1 MGELKRIGANAFAQ
15 TQNLLDTVALR
26 ANLEPEEPW
35 FHVYGQTVTF
45 RQLWERSLTYAAN
58 LVHAGVSRG
67 DRVCLLLPTCEE
79 FFYAFWGSMA
89 AGAIPV
95 PLYPTLGAEPLGNIF
110 RDSGA
115 KVTVAIDW
123 FLPEIR
129 KAQERAPAMREVVP
143 PEDLSRHRDRVE
155 IAGLA
160 SDDLALIQYT
170 SGSTGQ
176 PKGVMLTHRNLL
188 ANIRMFVDYVKAAPG
203 EVAVSWLPLYHD
215 MGLIGLTMGGLYAGL
230 DLYLLPPDLRNPRA
244 WLEAVTELRATITAS
259 PDFGYRNCLRHI
271 RDTSGLDLTSLRA
284 SFTGAEPIRAET
296 VREFEERFGLKN
308 VLVPAYGLAE
318 ATLAVSIGDLDA
330 PLRLDPTGKWPSVGR
345 PLNGLKARIG
355 DGCRAGEIG
364 EIMVSGPTL
373 MQGYYQDPEATR
385 EVLKDGW
392 LGTGDLGFLD
402 DGGYLYVTG
411 RKKDII
417 ILAGENLAPHD
428 VESVVDELP
437 EIRYSAAVGIDDERL
452 GTQRLVVVAE
462 VREAEMPTDQA
473 SQLLKTISASIH
485 AAQGFRPGQVLLVQK
500 GTIPKTTSGKIQ
512 HARLVEL
519 IKARALDGV
528 VVYPRRGHSAHATP
542 ES

>member
-1 MGELKRIGANAFAQ
+1 MNDRVHASALAQ
-15 TQNLLDTVALR
+15 AENLLDTVALR
-26 ANLEPEEPW
+26 AKLEPDVPC
-35 FHVYGQTVTF
+35 FHVYGQSVTF

-58 LVHAGVSRG
+58 LAHAGVSRG

-129 KAQERAPAMREVVP
+129 KAQQLAPAMQNVVP
-143 PEDLSRHRDRVE
+143 PEDLARPRDRAE
-155 IAGLA
+155 IARLVP
-160 SDDLALIQYT
+160 SDVAFIQYT

-176 PKGVMLTHRNLL
+176 PKGVMLTHRGLL
-188 ANIRMFVDYVKAAPG
+188 ANIRSFVDHVKAAPG
-203 EVAVSWLPLYHD
+203 EVMVSWLPLYHD
-215 MGLIGLTMGGLYAGL
+215 MGLIGLAMGGLYAGV
-230 DLYLLPPDLRNPRA
+230 DLYLLPPDLRSPRA

-271 RDTSGLDLTSLRA
+271 RDTSGLDLTSLRI
-284 SFTGAEPIRAET
+284 SFTGAEPIRPET

-318 ATLAVSIGDLDA
+318 ATLAVTIGDLDA
-330 PLRLDPTGKWPSVGR
+330 PLRVDSTGKWPSVGR
-345 PLNGLKARIG
+345 PLDGLVARIG
-355 DGCRAGEIG
+355 DGCRAGETG

-392 LGTGDLGFLD
+392 LATGDLGFLD
-402 DGGYLYVTG
+402 DEGYLYVTG

-428 VESVVDELP
+428 VESIVDELP
-437 EIRYSAAVGIDDERL
+437 EVRYSAAVGIDDERL
-452 GTQRLVVVAE
+452 GTQRLVVVVE
-462 VREAEMPTDQA
+462 VREAEMPADQA
-473 SQLLKTISASIH
+473 SRLLKTISASIH

-500 GTIPKTTSGKIQ
+500 GAIPKTTSGKIQ
-512 HARLVEL
+512 HARLVEQ
-519 IKARALDGV
+519 IRCRALDDLL
-528 VVYPRRGHSAHATP
+528 VYPRRGHSAHATP

>member
-1 MGELKRIGANAFAQ
+1 MTDRVHASGLARA
-15 TQNLLDTVALR
+15 QNLLDIVALR
-26 ANLEPEEPW
+26 ANLEPEVPC

-58 LVHAGVSRG
+58 LAHAGVSRG

-89 AGAIPV
+89 AGAVPV

-129 KAQERAPAMREVVP
+129 KAQERSPAMREVLP
-143 PEDLSRHRDRVE
+143 PEDLARPRDRVA

-160 SDDLALIQYT
+160 SDDAAFIQYT

-176 PKGVMLTHRNLL
+176 PKGVVLTHRSLL
-188 ANIRMFVDYVKAAPG
+188 ANIRMFVDHVKAVPG
-203 EVAVSWLPLYHD
+203 EVIVSWLPLYHD
-215 MGLIGLTMGGLYAGL
+215 MGLIGLAMGGLYAGVE
-230 DLYLLPPDLRNPRA
+230 LYLLPPDLRSPQA

-271 RDTSGLDLTSLRA
+271 RDTNGLDLTSLRI
-284 SFTGAEPIRAET
+284 SFTGAEPIRPET

-308 VLVPAYGLAE
+308 VLLPAYGLAE
-318 ATLAVSIGDLDA
+318 ATLAVAIGDLDSS
-330 PLRLDPTGKWPSVGR
+330 LRLDPAGKWPSVGR
-345 PLNGLKARIG
+345 PLDGLKVRIG
-355 DGCRAGEIG
+355 GGCPAGEIG

-373 MQGYYQDPEATR
+373 MQGYYQDFEATR
-385 EVLKDGW
+385 EVLKNGW
-392 LGTGDLGFLD
+392 LATGDLGFLD
-402 DGGYLYVTG
+402 DEGYLYVTG
-411 RKKDII
+411 RKKNVI

-428 VESVVDELP
+428 VESIVDELP
-437 EIRYSAAVGIDDERL
+437 EVRYSAAVGIDDERL

-462 VREAEMPTDQA
+462 VRDAEMPPDQA

-485 AAQGFRPGQVLLVQK
+485 TAQGFRPGQVVLVQK

-512 HARLVEL
+512 HVRLVEQ
-519 IKARALDGV
+519 IKAGALDGV
-528 VVYPRRGHSAHATP
+528 IVYPRRGQSFHATP
-542 ES
+542 EP